1 MSMHEFEDVVEAS
14 VRLLVKNPTVR
25 RLAAV
30 ELPDDVAKRPN
41 VSHLLLARHPE
52 VAAAF
57 ERDGVVAQATEHDVD
72 VRSMLF
78 TLYGYQQLWD
88 TGFTHFRLMDLL
100 LEQRFAYRFSMGDHP
115 LYEQHKAALD
125 AFVAADDFSELPVD
139 PSRPWDEAMNP
150 TAGYFEPPHLYC
162 DAGSL
167 LWDVFVQ
174 KGRLQGRDA
183 VRPLLVDLP
192 SLVLDIVRAAEAE
205 GDIDLIAQWYPLMA
219 ATMCN
224 LSGCL
229 LLPIPAL
236 PAASLI
242 SDPTLQAIREIAI
255 RTRAFEKDHDYG
267 MTRLPKEWSP
277 ESVLGFDFLGR
288 EESLEFLRH
297 WFQPVLRPNRTARLV
312 ADGKID
318 EALAHTEAD
327 DIVAVLRALDDASE
341 LDEKPTK
348 KSPWPERLRALKPK
362 KRLEIGAR
370 LAARARELGA
380 DVDAFEVRLL
390 ERAGDMKN
398 ALSLAE
404 RAAHDVRGLTELIR
418 LRVANGDSSPDL
430 LRLVEGRSPEDRD
443 QIFYD
448 LFEAAEELEGDPAFR
463 LYELGTKL
471 GHRCRELA
479 FDRLAR
485 LAEEHA
491 PDKLAAICAEGLR
504 LFPDDYVLVDL
515 LVDAHPGEMP
525 RVLELLPAN
534 IERHVGGSAH
544 FLQKLTYVFNE
555 AGVHRRSIAAFEAYR
570 EAGGDNLGVLVNV
583 ANAYSGAGELD
594 EAERLLQRAAV
605 ELAGAAIVDH
615 ALACVYA
622 RRGEPER
629 ALACVRAARD
639 KHYDNFA
646 TIRDDVDLGSLASDA
661 RFVDLAESEPQGEPR
676 GFAQLGLVERCIR
689 KISEGPFAN
698 RARSAQVHLE
708 GKKALPPTMRRFL
721 EFDASFATLARKDA
735 RGELGPLPHS
745 QGPTIDPDGTLRTFT
760 PKQALAHLAEL
771 AGAKL
776 DEDELEVL
784 EGGRLAWLPSS
795 GLRPL
800 ALFIGEPDGDGEYP
814 IIDVSLDLELDH
826 ESGELRCDGCEIEV
840 VYPSFDLYLADQL
853 GMLETSP
860 GDRQNLGAWFE
871 RRQRHVEK
879 NPKLED

>member
-14 VRLLVKNPTVR
+14 VRLLAKNPSVR

-30 ELPDDVAKRPN
+30 ELPDEVAKRPN

-52 VAAAF
+52 VAGAF
-57 ERDGVVAQATEHDVD
+57 ERDGVVARATEKDVD

-100 LEQRFAYRFSMGDHP
+100 LEHRFAYRFSMGDHP
-115 LYEQHKAALD
+115 LYERHKAALD
-125 AFVAADDFSELPVD
+125 AFVVAADFSELPLD

-167 LWDVFVQ
+167 LWDAFVQ
-174 KGRLQGRDA
+174 SGRLQGRDA
-183 VRPLLVDLP
+183 VRPLLVDMP
-192 SLVLDIVRAAEAE
+192 SLVLEIVRTAEAE
-205 GDIDLIAQWYPLMA
+205 GDTDLIAQWYPLMA

-242 SDPTLQAIREIAI
+242 ADPTLQAIREIAI
-255 RTRAFEKDHDYG
+255 RTRAFETDHDYG

-277 ESVLGFDFLGR
+277 ESVVGFDFLGR

-312 ADGKID
+312 ADGKLD
-318 EALAHTEAD
+318 EALARNEAD
-327 DIVAVLRALDDASE
+327 DLVAVLRALDDTSE

-348 KSPWPERLRALKPK
+348 KSPWPERLRALNPN
-362 KRLEIGAR
+362 KRLEIGSR
-370 LAARARELGA
+370 LATRARELGA

-390 ERAGDMKN
+390 ERAGDMKK

-404 RAAHDVRGLTELIR
+404 RAARDVRGLAELIR
-418 LRVANGDSSPDL
+418 LHAVNGETDL
-430 LRLVEGRSPEDRD
+430 LRFVEAREDKNAIGCALCD
-443 QIFYD
+443 
-448 LFEAAEELEGDPAFR
+448 AAEDIEGEPAFR
-463 LYELGTKL
+463 LYELCTKL
-471 GHRCRELA
+471 EHDYREIA

-485 LAEEHA
+485 LAEEDA

-504 LFPDDYVLVDL
+504 LFPSDYVLLDL
-515 LVDAHPGEMP
+515 LVDAHPGDMQ
-525 RVLELLPAN
+525 RVLGLLPEN
-534 IERHVGGSAH
+534 IERHVGASAH

-555 AGVHRRSIAAFEAYR
+555 AGAHQRSIAAFEAYR
-570 EAGGDNLGVLVNV
+570 QAGGDNLYAVIVNV

-605 ELAGAAIVDH
+605 ELAAAPIVDH

-622 RRGEPER
+622 RRGEPAR
-629 ALACVRAARD
+629 ALSCVLAARD
-639 KHYDNFA
+639 KHYENFA
-646 TIRDDVDLGSLASDA
+646 SIRDDVDLRSMASNA
-661 RFVDLAESEPQGEPR
+661 RFVELVGSEPDGEPR
-676 GFAQLGLVERCIR
+676 GFARVELVEQCIR
-689 KISEGPFAN
+689 TIAEGPFAN
-698 RARSAQVHLE
+698 RAHPAHALD
-708 GKKALPPTMRRFL
+708 KALPATLRRFL
-721 EFDASFATLARKDA
+721 EFDASWSTLARKDA
-735 RGELGPLPHS
+735 RGELGPLPHA
-745 QGPTIDPDGTLRTFT
+745 QGPILDPGGSLPTIA
-760 PKQALAHLAEL
+760 PKEALAHLAEL
-771 AGAKL
+771 AGAEL
-776 DEDELEVL
+776 DDDALEAL
-784 EGGRLAWLPSS
+784 EGGRIAWLPSS
-795 GLRPL
+795 GPRPL

-814 IIDVSLDLELDH
+814 IIDVALDVELDP
-826 ESGELRCDGCEIEV
+826 EAGELRASGCEIEV

-853 GMLETSP
+853 GMLETAP

-871 RRQRHVEK
+871 RRQRHVEN
-879 NPKLED
+879 NPSLEG